1 MAQATGM
8 AQANVR
14 PEGTSSQ
21 LDKAKALG
29 EVWVL
34 KALLSLILGKNYP

>member
-1 MAQATGM
+1 MAQATGL
-8 AQANVR
+8 AQADVR

-21 LDKAKALG
+21 LEKAKARG

-34 KALLSLILGKNYP
+34 KAMLSLILGKNYP